1 MLFTRRQLLATGLA
15 GAAAITIPGAVAARV
30 PAAGQQVPGV
40 YRRKIG
46 DIEVTAIL
54 DGFVPLN
61 TQVFLGADPAE
72 LKAILAASGLT
83 EDLPTAVNA
92 FVVNTPTRTYLV
104 DTGAGLSAAFGP
116 NLGRLANNLTVA
128 GIDPAGIDAV
138 LLTHAH
144 IDHIE
149 GLLAAGGLARFPN
162 AEVVL
167 HETEQAFWADDG
179 NLSRAPDGM
188 KPLFAAARASLAPY
202 ASRVRT
208 MKAGEVGPGV
218 MLEDAPG
225 HTPGHS
231 VFRVT
236 SGADQLLLIGDTIH
250 NAAIHTAR
258 PQTGFAFDVD
268 PAQAAASR
276 RRIFDMI
283 STDGMLVAGTH
294 VAFPGFGRVLKDDS
308 AFKFVPADWS
318 YTL

>member
-1 MLFTRRQLLATGLA
+1 MLLNRRHALATGLA
-15 GAAAITIPGAVAARV
+15 GMAALALPRAAAARV
-30 PAAGQQVPGV
+30 PASGQQVPGV
-40 YRRKIG
+40 YRRKVG

-61 TQVFLGADPAE
+61 TQAFIGADPAE
-72 LKAILAASGLT
+72 LKAILAANGQT
-83 EDLPTAVNA
+83 ENLPTAVNA
-92 FVVNTPTRTYLV
+92 FVVNTPNRTYLV
-104 DTGAGLSAAFGP
+104 DTGAGSSEAFGP
-116 NLGRLANNLTVA
+116 TLGRLAANLTVA

-144 IDHIE
+144 VDHIV
-149 GLLAAGGLARFPN
+149 GLLGPEGQARFPN

-188 KPLFAAARASLAPY
+188 KPLFAAARDALKPY
-202 ASRVRT
+202 AARVRT
-208 MKAGEVGPGV
+208 VKAGEVGPGIV
-218 MLEDAPG
+218 LEEAPG

-231 VFRVT
+231 IFRIA
-236 SGADQLLLIGDTIH
+236 SGSDQLLLIGDTIH
-250 NAAIHTAR
+250 NATIHTRR

-268 PAQAAASR
+268 PTQAAASR

-283 STDGMLVAGTH
+283 SADGMLVAGTH
-294 VAFPGFGRVLKDDS
+294 VSFPGFGRVLRDGD
-308 AFKFVPADWS
+308 AFKYVAADWS